1 MNIRT
6 KTLANDILSY
16 LNENGE
22 VVRKNLYVPFSE
34 YAYQYYARTLRRL
47 IDEGYVET
55 KRVSLNSVTTTRVFL
70 TKKGQEVLRDS
81 AEGIP
86 NKKKKKDSK
95 PKPRRQ
101 QLIVPVTGLCAAN
114 GFLVSPDEKPRLESL
129 FPTQRVTGEAQKDLR
144 RPNERRPEPQSGQIE
159 AQKDYFETCLETG
172 IFYSSTELRK
182 AYLTIFAKNEVMN
195 LSRLVGVL
203 LFRGSLKYV
212 YSVGEVLIEWRSS
225 CEEKTVKAIQRF
237 LFASPI
243 IRSALSVEPR
253 DVPECIVVGK
263 GMTMIPKLVYGRRW
277 GRTQEKDTH
286 EKLKSVLAVNHANA
300 HNFAKVFSAAY
311 YVSNDKRGIE
321 SFRLAAMMTRERS
334 EELCDKWYNEVP
346 SVTRV
351 RAFGYHLGLTSKRER
366 VTYMP
371 NIDLIELEYYKK
383 QGEPMHFVI
392 PMGTQEAISRVMG
405 PLLLS
410 AQSLKGNQL
419 KYNPYDKHG
428 APVKAQLES
437 NEK

>member
-6 KTLANDILSY
+6 KTLASDILSY

-47 IDEGYVET
+47 IDKGYVET
-55 KRVSLNSVTTTRVFL
+55 KRVSLNSVTTTRVSL
-70 TKKGQEVLRDS
+70 TKKGQELLRDS
-81 AEGIP
+81 VGDTP
-86 NKKKKKDSK
+86 NKKKDSK
-95 PKPRRQ
+95 TRPRRQ
-101 QLIVPVTGLCAAN
+101 QLVVPVTGLCAAN

-129 FPTQRVTGEAQKDLR
+129 FPPQRAAGETRGNLRGPNERHPEVQEGQVEAQKDFFD
-144 RPNERRPEPQSGQIE
+144 
-159 AQKDYFETCLETG
+159 ACLETG

-182 AYLTIFAKNEVMN
+182 AYLAIFAKNEVMN
-195 LSRLVGVL
+195 LSRLVGIL

-243 IRSALSVEPR
+243 IRDSLNIEEK
-253 DVPECIVVGK
+253 DTPECIVVGK

-277 GRTQEKDTH
+277 GRTQEQDVH

-334 EELCDKWYNEVP
+334 EELCDKWYGEVP

-428 APVKAQLES
+428 APVKAQPEA
-437 NEK
+437 NGE